1 MGLLDGILGSVLSNM
16 GGGQGGGFPGFP
28 SGQQASPQGGGLGGL
43 GGIAAAA
50 PVLMAVF
57 SMLQRSGGLNS
68 VLQQLQQQGHGD
80 QVQSWLQPG
89 ATNQPLDPSALQQVL
104 GAGPLGEI
112 AAKLGMSPQQ
122 AASSMAQALP
132 HVVDHMTPDGTVP
145 DNHGDMVSQVL
156 AELNA
161 KRHGA

>member
-1 MGLLDGILGSVLSNM
+1 MGLLDGILGSVLSGM
-16 GGGQGGGFPGFP
+16 QGGSQGGFPGLP
-28 SGQQASPQGGGLGGL
+28 SGQQQPSAGSLGGL
-43 GGIAAAA
+43 GSLAAAA

-57 SMLQRSGGLNS
+57 SMLQRSGGLNA

-89 ATNQPLDPSALQQVL
+89 ATNMPLDPGALQQML
-104 GAGPLGEI
+104 GSGPLTEI
-112 AAKLGMSPQQ
+112 AQKLGMSPQQ

-132 HVVDHMTPDGTVP
+132 HVVDQLTPAGAVP
-145 DNHGDMVSQVL
+145 ANHDDMVAQVL

-161 KRHGA
+161 KRHGG